1 MAGQILKKLGSLIY
15 RFGVREI
22 RKRLKNPKRPQPKTE
37 KPSIESPRDNYCDE
51 PPSEEELRR
60 AFDRFDTNKDGKI
73 SREEFKSA
81 VRVFGPEISDSDIAE
96 AFRGLDSDGDGFI
109 DFQEFLRMFD
119 MVPAG
124 ERATTETASG
134 KGSRIELFGYHEGD
148 NDMIGRMLFEVVNKL
163 NNEGG

>member
-1 MAGQILKKLGSLIY
+1 MAGQILKKLGSIIVLY
-15 RFGVREI
+15 GVRET
-22 RKRLKNPKRPQPKTE
+22 RKRLKNPTKRPKTKLE
-37 KPSIESPRDNYCDE
+37 KPSIESPRVNYCDE

-60 AFDRFDTNKDGKI
+60 AFDRFNTNKDGKI

-81 VRVFGPEISDSDIAE
+81 VRIFGPEVSDCDTAE

-119 MVPAG
+119 MVPTG
-124 ERATTETASG
+124 GPATTETTSG
-134 KGSRIELFGYHEGD
+134 KGSRIELFGY